1 MFLVSFPVKE
11 DVHVRMHLK
20 KRGCEY
26 YMETIL
32 IVEDKESMAKMLK
45 ETLESEGYNVISAVD
60 GTDGIRL
67 LKEERVDLVLTDLKL
82 PQKGGIDVLKASK
95 EENHLIPVI
104 VMTAFGSVEVA
115 VEAMKG
121 GAFDFITK
129 PFDTDHLLML
139 IKRALETQRLLTENI
154 LLKEEFRSKFGFPR
168 IIGKSEKIADVAQV
182 VQKVAP
188 TKTTVLL
195 LGESGTG
202 KELFARAIHNL
213 GSRQNYP
220 FVPINCAA
228 IPRDLLES
236 ELFGHEKGSFTGA
249 DTKKLGKFELAD
261 KGTIFLDEVGD
272 MDLTIQS
279 KLLRAIEEGEIE
291 RVGAGKTIKVD
302 VRIVAA
308 SNKDIEK
315 AVEDKKFRED
325 LYYRLNVF
333 PIRIPPLRDRR
344 EDIPLLVEY
353 FVNKYCLEIK
363 TPVKSVSKSALS
375 MLMNYQWKGNVR
387 ELENAIERAII
398 LCDGDIITPEHFVL
412 NKQSIF
418 ASDKRLLSTKGTL
431 EDVAKEAL
439 RIAETQCI
447 VNALKETKG
456 NKSRAAEILQVS
468 YKTLL
473 TKIKE
478 YGIEY

>member
-1 MFLVSFPVKE
+1 
-11 DVHVRMHLK
+11 
-20 KRGCEY
+20 
-26 YMETIL
+26 METIL
-32 IVEDKESMAKMLK
+32 VIEDKESMAEMLK
-45 ETLESEGYNVISAVD
+45 ETLESEGYVVISARD
-60 GTDGIRL
+60 GVDGIRH
-67 LKEERVDLVLTDLKL
+67 LKEGKVDLVLTDLKL
-82 PQKGGIDVLKASK
+82 PKKGGIDILKASR
-95 EENHLIPVI
+95 EENPLIPVI
-104 VMTAFGSVEVA
+104 VMTAYGSVETAVA
-115 VEAMKG
+115 AMKE

-139 IKRALETQRLLTENI
+139 IKRAIETQRLHTENI
-154 LLKEEFRSKFGFPR
+154 LLKEEFASKIGFPR
-168 IIGKSEKIADVAQV
+168 IIGKSEKIADVAQM
-182 VQKVAP
+182 VQKVAT

-213 GSRQNYP
+213 SHRRDYP

-249 DTKKLGKFELAD
+249 DVKKLGKFELAD

-279 KLLRAIEEGEIE
+279 KLLRAIEAGEIE
-291 RVGAGKTIKVD
+291 RVGAVKAIVVD

-308 SNKDIEK
+308 SNKDLEK
-315 AVEDKKFRED
+315 AAEDRKFRED

-333 PIRIPPLRDRR
+333 PIRIPPLRERR

-353 FVNKYCLEIK
+353 FMNKYCLEIK
-363 TPVKSVSKSALS
+363 TPLKGVSKESLD
-375 MLMNYQWKGNVR
+375 MLMNYHWKGNVR
-387 ELENAIERAII
+387 ELENAIERAVI
-398 LCDGDIITPEHFVL
+398 LCDGDTITPEHFVL
-412 NKQSIF
+412 NRQSVF
-418 ASDKRLLSTKGTL
+418 ESAKRSLSLGGTL

-439 RIAETQCI
+439 RIAETRKI
-447 VNALKETKG
+447 VDVLKETSG
-456 NKSRAAEILQVS
+456 NKSKAAEILQVS

-478 YGIEY
+478 YGI

>member
-1 MFLVSFPVKE
+1 
-11 DVHVRMHLK
+11 
-20 KRGCEY
+20 
-26 YMETIL
+26 METIL
-32 IVEDKESMAKMLK
+32 IVEDKESMVEMLK
-45 ETLESEGYNVISAVD
+45 ETLEAEGYGIVSARD
-60 GTDGIRL
+60 GMEGIRH
-67 LKEERVDLVLTDLKL
+67 LKEGRVDLVLTDLKL
-82 PQKGGIDVLKASK
+82 PKKDGIDVLIAAK
-95 EENHLIPVI
+95 EENQRIPVI
-104 VMTAFGSVEVA
+104 VMTAYGSIETA
-115 VEAMKG
+115 VEAMKK

-154 LLKEEFRSKFGFPR
+154 LLKEEFASKLGLPR
-168 IIGKSEKIADVAQV
+168 IVGKSEKIAEVAQM

-188 TKTTVLL
+188 TKTTALL

-213 GSRQNYP
+213 SHRRNYP

-228 IPRDLLES
+228 IPRELLES

-249 DTKKLGKFELAD
+249 DAKKLGKFELAD

-272 MDLTIQS
+272 MDLGLQS

-291 RVGAGKTIKVD
+291 RVGGVKGIKVD

-308 SNKDIEK
+308 SNKDLEK
-315 AVEDKKFRED
+315 AVEEKKFRED

-333 PIRIPPLRDRR
+333 PIKIPPLRERR

-353 FVNKYCLEIK
+353 FINNYCLEIK
-363 TPVKSVSKSALS
+363 TPVKSISKEALDILIS
-375 MLMNYQWKGNVR
+375 YLWKGNVR

-398 LCDGDIITPEHFVL
+398 LCDGGVIIPEHVIL
-412 NKQSIF
+412 SQQS
-418 ASDKRLLSTKGTL
+418 ALESTIGHLPIEGTL

-439 RIAETQCI
+439 RIAETQRI
-447 VNALKETKG
+447 IKALKETKG

-478 YGIEY
+478 YGIEG